1 MRVCEQAE
9 AGLIVHISR
18 YISRIFSICRCVPA
32 VVPAVQFK
40 GCGCYLDDLSLD
52 PVNNLKT
59 EDRNTKCRESIETF
73 AMRVKDMKPAVVI
86 ILKRSIVKDIL
97 KSIEIS
103 DVDIDKDHIY
113 LLYFPTFGHQRRY
126 VTGLTEVLQKL
137 QLEAIL
143 S

>member
-1 MRVCEQAE
+1 M
-9 AGLIVHISR
+9 
-18 YISRIFSICRCVPA
+18 
-32 VVPAVQFK
+32 QFK